1 MNNEYLFVRLYLAG
15 SGNYFDFMAKALG
28 EKYSQTMFKR
38 VGGSRDCQA
47 LGKIYHHNAHTGKVE
62 LFAPIVL
69 KNLIP
74 DFNM

>member
-1 MNNEYLFVRLYLAG
+1 MMTNDYLFVRLYLAG

-28 EKYSQTMFKR
+28 EKYSQTMFQR
-38 VGGSRDCQA
+38 VRGSRDCQA
-47 LGKIYHHNAHTGKVE
+47 LGKIYHNTHSGKVE